1 MKAAIKYYWN
11 IWLRSSYTEPTL
23 ECVLIWLTIQKRKI
37 CCEREVQRIWNNE
50 YLDIILT
57 PNRISLKILHEGG
70 YHSSYYNLLSL
81 WLYSLQRIL
90 ISIFYPRLFSYA
102 QIADVIHK
110 ATKINWDWA
119 GFPHVLKRGKLAQ
132 VKVY

>member
-1 MKAAIKYYWN
+1 MIK
-11 IWLRSSYTEPTL
+11 
-23 ECVLIWLTIQKRKI
+23 
-37 CCEREVQRIWNNE
+37 EVQRIWNNE

-110 ATKINWDWA
+110 ATKINWDW